1 MSTVLLVDDDSD
13 NRWALQ
19 LALEGNGHRVVLAR
33 NGLDAL
39 KKLARGIPRLIITD
53 WEMPEMDGAE
63 LCRHVRCNP
72 ALAHLPIILL
82 SAMPEPGHGPPC
94 WSAVFRKP
102 ADLSVLMQTVD
113 ALAAER
119 LVGAVA
125 PLAPESP
132 MASRWQAVNPRCW
145 P

>member
-1 MSTVLLVDDDSD
+1 MHTVLLVDDDSESL
-13 NRWALQ
+13 WSLQ
-19 LALEGNGHRVVLAR
+19 LSLEGRGHHVVLAR
-33 NGLDAL
+33 NGADAL
-39 KKLARGIPRLIITD
+39 NKLLRGIPRLIITD
-53 WEMPEMDGAE
+53 WQMPEMDGAE

-94 WSAVFRKP
+94 WSAFFRKP
-102 ADLSVLMQTVD
+102 ADLSALMRTVD

-119 LVGAVA
+119 LAGTVA
-125 PLAPESP
+125 PLALESP

>member
-19 LALEGNGHRVVLAR
+19 LALEGNGHQVVLAK
-33 NGLDAL
+33 NGADAL
-39 KKLARGIPRLIITD
+39 KKLLREIPRLIITD
-53 WEMPEMDGAE
+53 WQMPEMDGAE

-72 ALAHLPIILL
+72 ALAHLPIVML
-82 SAMPEPGHGPPC
+82 SAMPGPGDGPPC
-94 WSAVFRKP
+94 WSAFFRKP
-102 ADLSVLMQTVD
+102 ADLTILMRTVE
-113 ALAAER
+113 ALTAER
-119 LVGAVA
+119 LTASAATLEAGSA
-125 PLAPESP
+125 